1 MASAD
6 YGLLILRITLFA
18 VMGFHGTQKL
28 FGWWDGGGLDRA
40 EKFFASQGF
49 RPPRM
54 MALIAGATETTGAL
68 LVGAGAGSVLAVA
81 MLTGVLANVAA
92 IHLRNGLDSRKHG
105 FELELALLAA
115 VAAIGFC
122 GPGALSLDHLLALPH
137 GAPWGPLA
145 VAAGVLAG
153 LVVVTTRTPVGE
165 RPAAAPAK
173 VPSHRP

>member
-6 YGLLILRITLFA
+6 YGLLILRLVLFVIMA
-18 VMGFHGTQKL
+18 FHGTQKL

-49 RPPRM
+49 RPPRL

-81 MLTGVLANVAA
+81 MLTGVLANVTA

-105 FELELALLAA
+105 FEFELVLLAS

-153 LVVVTTRTPVGE
+153 LVVVSTRTPAAD
-165 RPAAAPAK
+165 RPAVAPAR
-173 VPSHRP
+173 VPSR